1 MDVRYFKAGSRII
14 EFGEEA
20 LDWYVVRSGAVEIF
34 RNGIA
39 LQPPHRGRTLRRVRP
54 AQSQAGALPAAALE
68 DSLLYL
74 IPEAVFTEL
83 FEENNEQFADLVEV
97 EDRTRLRRVVSRRED
112 ANQLMSATV
121 DTLVGREP
129 VMLGRE
135 ATTGMPHGA

>member
-1 MDVRYFKAGSRII
+1 MRF
-14 EFGEEA
+14 
-20 LDWYVVRSGAVEIF
+20 
-34 RNGIA
+34 
-39 LQPPHRGRTLRRVRP
+39 
-54 AQSQAGALPAAALE
+54 PAAALE

-83 FEENNEQFADLVEV
+83 FENNEQFADLVEV
-97 EDRTRLRRVVSRRED
+97 EDRTRLRQVVSRRED